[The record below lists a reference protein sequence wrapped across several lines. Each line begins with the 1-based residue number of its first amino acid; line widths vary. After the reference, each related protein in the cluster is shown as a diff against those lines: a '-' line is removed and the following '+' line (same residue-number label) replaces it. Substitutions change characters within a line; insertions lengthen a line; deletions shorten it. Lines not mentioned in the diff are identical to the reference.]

1 MKKIPIWYIVIII
14 IYVLSC
20 LLLSIPSQLRDSKLP
35 EKRYG
40 MPVVIK
46 EYYSFDENRIEQI
59 VDDGTYL
66 YVLADKSNG
75 YVQVYDFQG
84 TYQHTLSFAVSSA
97 SGTFRMY
104 TSFDYLYVL
113 DGISNVYQFKN
124 GEFIGFSRATESK
137 IAGQISSMENSS
149 SEFIIKNGSIWRNSQ
164 SGSHC
169 VVQRSC
175 YAICNQY
182 RINDIVFWL
191 VMLGSAFALIG
202 KDKRQKT
209 GDGLREP

>member
-14 IYVLSC
+14 IYVLSS

-75 YVQVYDFQG
+75 YVQVYDFQA

-97 SGTFRMY
+97 SGAFRMY
-104 TSFDYLYVL
+104 TAFDYLYVL

-124 GEFIGFSRATESK
+124 GEFIGFYRASESK
-137 IAGQISSMENSS
+137 IDEQISSMENSS

-164 SGSHC
+164 TGSYC
-169 VVQRSC
+169 VVQRSF

-182 RINDIVFWL
+182 RIADIVFWL
-191 VMLGSAFALIG
+191 VMLGSAFVLIG
-202 KDKRQKT
+202 KDRLTIKSQA
-209 GDGLREP
+209 LN